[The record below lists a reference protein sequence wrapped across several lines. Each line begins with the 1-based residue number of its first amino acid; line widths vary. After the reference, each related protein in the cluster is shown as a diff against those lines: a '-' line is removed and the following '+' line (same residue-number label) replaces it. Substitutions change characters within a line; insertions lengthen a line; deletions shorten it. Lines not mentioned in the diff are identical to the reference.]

1 MFRVLYANKKRR
13 SSPHGLAASSTR
25 RLDEGPRAGY
35 TRLLDM
41 SRSGSMWCTGLLLGV
56 VMLGPLMTANGVAQ
70 SESRGQ
76 AAPASPAGSSAAPG
90 GAQADADSLQRKLED
105 IVTFGAIPRLETK
118 STVLLEREV
127 NAYVHTY
134 LREDLPAGVTEPR
147 IEIVGDRVLRGSVVL
162 DMDAYR
168 ASRPPSTGFDPFA
181 LLSGKL
187 TARARGRL
195 ITADGE
201 GRFELDEAD
210 LAGIPLPRF
219 LVQQLLTFYSRTP
232 DQPDGIRLDD
242 PFYLPVS
249 IREIRVL
256 PGEALVIQ

>member
-1 MFRVLYANKKRR
+1 M
-13 SSPHGLAASSTR
+13 
-25 RLDEGPRAGY
+25 
-35 TRLLDM
+35 LL
-41 SRSGSMWCTGLLLGV
+41 
-56 VMLGPLMTANGVAQ
+56 PLVTANGVAHPERQ
-70 SESRGQ
+70 VQ
-76 AAPASPAGSSAAPG
+76 TAPGSPSGSSVAPP
-90 GAQADADSLQRKLED
+90 ALLADADSLQRKLED

-118 STVLLEREV
+118 TTVLLEREV
-127 NAYVHTY
+127 NAYVRTY

-168 ASRPPSTGFDPFA
+168 ASRPPTTGFDPIA

-210 LAGIPLPRF
+210 LGGIPLPRF

-256 PGEALVIQ
+256 PGEAVVVQ